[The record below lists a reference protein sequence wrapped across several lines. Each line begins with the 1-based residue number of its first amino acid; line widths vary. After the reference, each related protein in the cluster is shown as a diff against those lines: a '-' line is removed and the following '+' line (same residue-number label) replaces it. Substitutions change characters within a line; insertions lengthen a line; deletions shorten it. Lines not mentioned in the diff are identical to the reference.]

1 MKSICL
7 VAALTLLSAAAW
19 ADSEAPWDTAGVIE
33 QACRGQ
39 KVVFD
44 TTTGTAAG
52 LASVL
57 DRTSFLSILNGG
69 DPFSNRIV
77 VVLHGQSI
85 PYFATRNYAKHKALM
100 QRAQSL
106 TVGDVVEFRMCRAAA
121 RMQGL
126 EPKDIH
132 GFVKMVPMADA
143 EIVRLQQEEGFAYM
157 RQAALAS
164 SCPRAHRF
172 SNQGRR
178 MAHWL

>member
-1 MKSICL
+1 MKGMHW
-7 VAALTLLSAAAW
+7 VPALALAWLSTAVW
-19 ADSEAPWDTAGVIE
+19 ADSQAPWGTAAVID
-33 QACRGQ
+33 QAYHGQ

-44 TTTGTAAG
+44 TTTGTVAG
-52 LASVL
+52 VTSVL
-57 DRTSFLSILNGG
+57 DRASFLSVLNGG

-85 PYFATRNYAKHKALM
+85 QYFATRNFAKYQVLM

-157 RQAALAS
+157 R
-164 SCPRAHRF
+164 
-172 SNQGRR
+172 
-178 MAHWL
+178 

>member
-1 MKSICL
+1 MKGMHWVPALALACL
-7 VAALTLLSAAAW
+7 STAVW
-19 ADSEAPWDTAGVIE
+19 ADSQALWGTAAVID
-33 QACRGQ
+33 QAYHGQ

-44 TTTGTAAG
+44 TTTGTVAG
-52 LASVL
+52 VTSVL
-57 DRTSFLSILNGG
+57 DRASFLSVLNGG

-85 PYFATRNYAKHKALM
+85 PYFATRNYAKHQALM

-157 RQAALAS
+157 R
-164 SCPRAHRF
+164 
-172 SNQGRR
+172 
-178 MAHWL
+178 

>member
-1 MKSICL
+1 MKWICL
-7 VAALTLLSAAAW
+7 LPVFLPVIFPAAVL
-19 ADSEAPWDTAGVIE
+19 ADSRAPWGTASVIE
-33 QACRGQ
+33 QAYSGQ

-44 TTTGTAAG
+44 TTAGTPAG
-52 LASVL
+52 MTSVL
-57 DRTSFLSILNGG
+57 DRASFLSVLNGG

-85 PYFATRNYAKHKALM
+85 QYFATRNYAKHQALM

-106 TVGDVVEFRMCRAAA
+106 TVGDVVEFRMCQAAA

-157 RQAALAS
+157 R
-164 SCPRAHRF
+164 
-172 SNQGRR
+172 
-178 MAHWL
+178 